1 MTPTDGG
8 RLKVHGGR
16 LSFPQLILPVT
27 LIDNTQLALER
38 AISGASMRQSVL
50 ANNLA
55 NAETPGF
62 RRMDLDFH
70 GALAQAMKTNAA
82 TAIEA
87 TGFTPQQ
94 DPQTMRA
101 DGNGVDIDTESAA
114 MAKNGLEYE
123 ALVSVAK
130 ARVQIIQT
138 ALGVA

>member
-1 MTPTDGG
+1 
-8 RLKVHGGR
+8 
-16 LSFPQLILPVT
+16 VT

-62 RRMDLDFH
+62 RRMDVDFH
-70 GALAQAMKTNAA
+70 DSLAQAMKSTDAA
-82 TAIEA
+82 AIES
-87 TGFTPQQ
+87 TSFTPRQ
-94 DPQTMRA
+94 DTQTMRA

-130 ARVQIIQT
+130 ARIQITQS
-138 ALGVA
+138 AMGVG

>member
-1 MTPTDGG
+1 MVAAAESKEDASVPSAD
-8 RLKVHGGR
+8 
-16 LSFPQLILPVT
+16 PPVT

-62 RRMDLDFH
+62 RRMDLAFH
-70 GALAQAMKTNAA
+70 GALAQAMKTSDPA
-82 TAIEA
+82 AIESA
-87 TGFTPQQ
+87 SFTPQQ
-94 DPQTMRA
+94 DPHTMRA
-101 DGNGVDIDTESAA
+101 DGNGVDVDTESAQ

-138 ALGVA
+138 AIGVA

>member
-1 MTPTDGG
+1 
-8 RLKVHGGR
+8 
-16 LSFPQLILPVT
+16 
-27 LIDNTQLALER
+27 
-38 AISGASMRQSVL
+38 
-50 ANNLA
+50 
-55 NAETPGF
+55 
-62 RRMDLDFH
+62 
-70 GALAQAMKTNAA
+70 MKTNDA

-94 DPQTMRA
+94 DQQTMRA

-114 MAKNGLEYE
+114 MAKNGPEYE

>member
-1 MTPTDGG
+1 M
-8 RLKVHGGR
+8 
-16 LSFPQLILPVT
+16 T

-62 RRMDLDFH
+62 QRMDLDFH
-70 GALAQAMKTNAA
+70 GALAQAMKTSDAA
-82 TAIEA
+82 TIDA
-87 TGFTPQQ
+87 TSFTPRQ

-101 DGNGVDIDTESAA
+101 DGNGVDIDTESAQ

-130 ARVQIIQT
+130 ARIQIVQT
-138 ALGVA
+138 AIGVA

>member
-1 MTPTDGG
+1 MEVAAESMEDAF
-8 RLKVHGGR
+8 
-16 LSFPQLILPVT
+16 SFPQLILPVT

-70 GALAQAMKTNAA
+70 GALAQAMKTTDA

-87 TGFTPQQ
+87 TSFTTHQ
-94 DPQTMRA
+94 DTQTMRA
-101 DGNGVDIDTESAA
+101 DGNGVDVDTESAA

-130 ARVQIIQT
+130 ARIQIVQS
-138 ALGVA
+138 AMGVG

>member
-1 MTPTDGG
+1 M
-8 RLKVHGGR
+8 
-16 LSFPQLILPVT
+16 T

-38 AISGASMRQSVL
+38 AISGASMRQGVL

-62 RRMDLDFH
+62 RRMDVDFH
-70 GALAQAMKTNAA
+70 DALAQAMDSGQSS
-82 TAIEA
+82 AIESA
-87 TGFTPQQ
+87 QFTPQQ

-123 ALVSVAK
+123 ALISVAK
-130 ARVQIIQT
+130 ARIQIIQS
-138 ALGVA
+138 AMGAG